1 MTFANLRKVV
11 AQRRKRVYLFAILK
25 SKYVKKFASPKLP
38 KADVRAALTWGKV
51 MARQPDRKACLI
63 PKHSRQKK
71 LVTEALSTV
80 CKKGIDP
87 TNTIVCVDA
96 DCIEKVGTHR
106 VDVLPCLTATRG
118 GTGECYVSTA
128 SLRPGLPAL

>member
-1 MTFANLRKVV
+1 MTFANLCKVV
-11 AQRRKRVYLFAILK
+11 AQGRKRVAQGRKRVYLFAILK
-25 SKYVKKFASPKLP
+25 SKYVTTFASPKLP

-80 CKKGIDP
+80 CKKWIDP
-87 TNTIVCVDA
+87 TNTIVCVDV
-96 DCIEKVGTHR
+96 DCIETV
-106 VDVLPCLTATRG
+106 
-118 GTGECYVSTA
+118 
-128 SLRPGLPAL
+128 